1 MRYNDTMDIRIKA
14 TNFTLNES
22 VTSYLDERLATIT
35 RHLGAEAENARLE
48 VEVGR
53 DAGHS
58 QRGENFFAELQLRI
72 PGGNYARVVGAAET
86 VQAAIDEA
94 KDEMLRKLRTSKR
107 EHAGFLR
114 KSGAALKRML
124 RME

>member
-1 MRYNDTMDIRIKA
+1 MDIRTKA
-14 TNFTLNES
+14 TNFELKDS
-22 VTSYLDERLATIT
+22 VSAYLDERIATIE
-35 RHLGAEAENARLE
+35 RHLGSESENARLE

-53 DAGHS
+53 EAGHS
-58 QRGENFFAELQLRI
+58 QKGENWFVELQLRI
-72 PGGNYARVVGAAET
+72 PGGNYARVMGKAET

-94 KDEMLRKLRTSKR
+94 KDEILRKLRTSKR

>member
-1 MRYNDTMDIRIKA
+1 MDIRIKA
-14 TNFTLNES
+14 TNFELKES
-22 VTSYLDERLATIT
+22 ISSYLDERVATIE
-35 RHLGAEAENARLE
+35 RHIGADAETARLE

-58 QRGENFFAELQLRI
+58 EKGDNWFCEFQLRI
-72 PGGNYARVVGAAET
+72 PGGNYARVVAKAVT

-94 KDEMLRKLRTSKR
+94 KDELLRKVRTSKK